1 MKKVLEGELLSIVH
15 RVLQMKDTDVDKLYV
30 EAKELYEKLQ
40 ILKFYQDNLALGLV
54 KDITEDQLVEK
65 LGALTLAQTSEAE
78 TVTQTE
84 IHGQEEEE
92 RSQIPTDLL
101 SEDYPIVVEAEKE
114 AVVDFEALPF
124 DTAKEEV
131 EQETETQA
139 NKEEEEEEMIDSTFA
154 SLNEEEI
161 KEATEIE
168 EEEEEATVDVQEEI
182 FSASE
187 IEEITTEEEIAA
199 EENEWTEDEEE
210 DEEDDWTE
218 EDRLSIEEEDAADQV
233 AAETANPAILEE
245 VQEREE
251 EEITFAPLTANQR
264 EDNPFEGFDFG
275 EIEFIRV
282 EDIAKEDTILVDDSM
297 FESVVADTAAT
308 EEEEN
313 QPTANFFAQQTQD
326 DAAKEV
332 EEGKEESKGDNQQ
345 NMLFNLEQVSV
356 REPRIVKKSINDIY
370 RGTIMVGLND
380 RIAFEKHLF
389 ANSSEDFNRVLS
401 QLNTVST
408 YDEARSFVEH
418 LVKPEYNNWEGKEEY
433 AERFMTLIEKRFE

>member
-54 KDITEDQLVEK
+54 NDIAEDQLVAK
-65 LGALTLAQTSEAE
+65 LSAVKQAETSE
-78 TVTQTE
+78 QE
-84 IHGQEEEE
+84 IAMIAAPEEEDT
-92 RSQIPTDLL
+92 RSQIPADLIM
-101 SEDYPIVVEAEKE
+101 EDYPIVVEAEKE
-114 AVVDFEALPF
+114 TVVDFDAPTLV
-124 DTAKEEV
+124 EEEIEEDEDEEEKSLEF
-131 EQETETQA
+131 EQEEEDELANEMEEEQDEEAEAAEFAALVEEEIEEETEEEQDEEL
-139 NKEEEEEEMIDSTFA
+139 EEEEEE
-154 SLNEEEI
+154 
-161 KEATEIE
+161 
-168 EEEEEATVDVQEEI
+168 
-182 FSASE
+182 
-187 IEEITTEEEIAA
+187 
-199 EENEWTEDEEE
+199 
-210 DEEDDWTE
+210 WTE
-218 EDRLSIEEEDAADQV
+218 EDTTEVLEEEELADQV
-233 AAETANPAILEE
+233 VAETTENEQTFEFQEEKTEEE
-245 VQEREE
+245 V
-251 EEITFAPLTANQR
+251 FAPLTGDQR

-282 EDIAKEDTILVDDSM
+282 EDLAKEDTILVDDSM
-297 FESVVADTAAT
+297 FERVGEQTTSV
-308 EEEEN
+308 EEN
-313 QPTANFFAQQTQD
+313 QSTDNFFAQQ
-326 DAAKEV
+326 
-332 EEGKEESKGDNQQ
+332 KEEQTIQQEEKEEEKEDKVENQQ
-345 NMLFNLEQVSV
+345 NMLFNLDQVSV

-370 RGTIMVGLND
+370 RGTIVVGLND

>member
-65 LGALTLAQTSEAE
+65 LSAVAFAQTSEVE
-78 TVTQTE
+78 TPTQIETNR
-84 IHGQEEEE
+84 QEEEE

-101 SEDYPIVVEAEKE
+101 AEDYPIVVEAEKE
-114 AVVDFEALPF
+114 VVVDFEALPF
-124 DTAKEEV
+124 DTAEEKV
-131 EQETETQA
+131 
-139 NKEEEEEEMIDSTFA
+139 EEEEGTEEEEAEIEGPDSRI
-154 SLNEEEI
+154 EEEI
-161 KEATEIE
+161 RVAAETDAIE
-168 EEEEEATVDVQEEI
+168 EEEEEELGIPIA
-182 FSASE
+182 E
-187 IEEITTEEEIAA
+187 IEEITAKEESTEEEDNWTEE
-199 EENEWTEDEEE
+199 EENEEGNE
-210 DEEDDWTE
+210 EEDDWTE
-218 EDRLSIEEEDAADQV
+218 EDVLEIEEELADQAV
-233 AAETANPAILEE
+233 AERAKSAIF
-245 VQEREE
+245 EE
-251 EEITFAPLTANQR
+251 EEEETEKQEEEEVVFAPLTANQR

-282 EDIAKEDTILVDDSM
+282 EDIAKEDTIVVDDSM
-297 FESVVADTAAT
+297 FERVVADAAAST
-308 EEEEN
+308 EAEN
-313 QPTANFFAQQTQD
+313 QPTASFFAQQIQEEE
-326 DAAKEV
+326 AKE
-332 EEGKEESKGDNQQ
+332 EEEVKEETKGDNQQ
-345 NMLFNLEQVSV
+345 NMLFNLDQVSV